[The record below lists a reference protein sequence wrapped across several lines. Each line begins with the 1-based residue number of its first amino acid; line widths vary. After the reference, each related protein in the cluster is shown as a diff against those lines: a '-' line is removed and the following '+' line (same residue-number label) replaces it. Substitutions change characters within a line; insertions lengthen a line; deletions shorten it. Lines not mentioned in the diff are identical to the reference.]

1 MASTSAGITASRT
14 RTSSNSTPDASLDGP
29 AGREKFTP
37 CGRSRRSLSAARGFL
52 LSAGGAPDYAHRL
65 PAAHRPVFR
74 LFRYSSFV
82 ALVAVLAVVVALS
95 WFYRRLAFDALMDS
109 ETRSNVALTRTFA
122 NSIWPRYAEFVR
134 HASGLAPEELRVR
147 HEIGLLQQ
155 DLKVLAKDLDVVKVK
170 IYNLD
175 GLTVF
180 STDFRQI
187 GEDKSENPGF
197 RSARVGTIAS
207 EITFRDRFDAWEGV
221 INDRNLIATYVP
233 VHTDAAAAVDAVM
246 EVYADVTS
254 LVSKLERT
262 QSQVVGG
269 VVLALSALYLMMLWM
284 ASRAARM
291 LRQQEALRAANEE
304 RIRYQAYHDLLTGLP
319 NRTSFAEHLEE
330 AMRRSKRFG
339 WSVALMFLDVDRFK
353 RVNDSLGH
361 EAGDELL
368 RIVASRLKTCIRE
381 TDILFR
387 MGGDEFTVLL
397 ENIRTPEEVAAVA
410 SRMISAVAQ
419 PAEIAHHELTPTA
432 SIGIAIYPRDDQR
445 GERLVKAADAAM
457 YRAKDV
463 GRNRYAFFTQEMTE
477 RVESQLR
484 LEADLERA
492 LKHSEFVLHYQP
504 RVSAATRRVV
514 SIEALL
520 RWNKPGAGLV
530 APGTFV
536 PLLEESGLIVPVGA
550 WVLRTACRQAKVW
563 QESGLSALRISV
575 NISSHQFR
583 SESLV
588 DTIRDA
594 LESSGLAAEC
604 LELELTE
611 SLLVESAENAVTIMR
626 RLKALGVTLSIDDFG
641 TGYSSLNYLKRFPI
655 DCLKIDSSFVHDLHT
670 SAKDAAIVEAI
681 SALAKSLGIGLV
693 AEGVEEPRQADFLRA
708 RYCTEL
714 QGFLFSHPVSADE
727 VVDAIRKLTP
737 TSAETAEAV

>member
-1 MASTSAGITASRT
+1 VST
-14 RTSSNSTPDASLDGP
+14 
-29 AGREKFTP
+29 
-37 CGRSRRSLSAARGFL
+37 
-52 LSAGGAPDYAHRL
+52 
-65 PAAHRPVFR
+65 

-82 ALVAVLAVVVALS
+82 GLVAVVVVIVALS
-95 WFYRRLAFDALMDS
+95 WFYRRLAFDALIES
-109 ETRSNVALTRTFA
+109 EARSNVTLTRAFA
-122 NSIWPRYAEFVR
+122 NSIWPRYAGFVR
-134 HASGLAPEELRVR
+134 YAGEIPPHDLRAR
-147 HEIGLLQQ
+147 AEIGDLQQ
-155 DLKVLAKDLDVVKVK
+155 DLRVLAKGLDVVKVK

-197 RSARVGTIAS
+197 RDARVGTTGS
-207 EITFRDRFDAWEGV
+207 DITFRDRFDAWEGV

-233 VHTDAAAAVDAVM
+233 VQTDVAAPVEAVM
-246 EVYADVTS
+246 EVYSDVTG

-262 QSQVVGG
+262 QSQIITGVVG
-269 VVLALSALYLMMLWM
+269 ALSALYLLMLWM
-284 ASRAARM
+284 AGRADRI
-291 LRQQEALRAANEE
+291 LRKQEAQRVANEE

-339 WSVALMFLDVDRFK
+339 WSVALMFLDLDRFK

-397 ENIRTPEEVAAVA
+397 ENVRTPEEVAAVA
-410 SRMISAVAQ
+410 ARMLSTVAQ

-492 LKHSEFVLHYQP
+492 LKNGEFVLHYQP
-504 RVSAATRRVV
+504 RVSTATRRVV

-520 RWNKPGAGLV
+520 RWNKPQAGLV
-530 APGTFV
+530 APGGFV

-563 QESGLSALRISV
+563 QETGLPGMRISV
-575 NISSHQFR
+575 NISSRQFR
-583 SESLV
+583 NEALV
-588 DTIRDA
+588 ETIRDA
-594 LESSGLAAEC
+594 LESSGLAPEC

-611 SLLVESAENAVTIMR
+611 SLLVESAENAVTIMQ

-655 DCLKIDSSFVHDLHT
+655 DCLKIDSSFVHDLHS

-693 AEGVEEPRQADFLRA
+693 AEGVEEVRQADFLRA

-714 QGFLFSHPVSADE
+714 QGFLFSHPLAADE
-727 VVDAIRKLTP
+727 IVDAVRRLAP
-737 TSAETAEAV
+737 ASEETAGVV